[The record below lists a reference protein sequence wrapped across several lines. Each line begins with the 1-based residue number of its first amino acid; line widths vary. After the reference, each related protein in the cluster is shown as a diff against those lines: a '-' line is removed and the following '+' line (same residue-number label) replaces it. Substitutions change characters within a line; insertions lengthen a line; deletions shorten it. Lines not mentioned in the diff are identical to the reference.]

1 MKIFVLITDQVREDC
16 QLHGM
21 GTACLDD
28 FAKRIEDSQHL
39 EFFERNNPHPV
50 LVKKQFRGRDKRLVA
65 AQRHIGE
72 DSVVVLLRVLIRGN
86 AEYTDHFEGRV
97 LPEVT
102 LGYIQSQLNLSAPS
116 ETLEKFVAERNTK
129 NPPTPLPSI
138 SSVEHDFLWSQ
149 AYPKSDDDTLV
160 CETHEFVKDLS
171 QTTIK
176 NQLIRIPDL
185 ILAAISGPASEVSII
200 SDQASKGLRLLAYN
214 SPQTHQCV
222 ILQVF
227 QDMQAEAELAKTEWS
242 QRLAGADAKTL
253 LRFCRVSYPSLICG
267 DDQTWVRMHASDDG
281 VDSIANLS
289 LSPEEGDILASC
301 DRVEGTNIGFPLFIN
316 GRAGS
321 GKSTL
326 LQYLFAYCFR
336 RWLMTVGLDEKYSSR
351 PLYLAS
357 SGTLLEVAHDASVS
371 ILALNS
377 KQVLDGFSLDGGAK
391 AALQACFRQTGNF
404 MHSLLTPEQA
414 LRFPLNL
421 RVDYARFRKLW
432 LIQFRNERRAFR
444 EYGPQLSWHV
454 IRGLIKGFSSVE
466 LLDRDEYE
474 SLPRNERAV
483 SSETFKKVYSLVW
496 ENWYRRMCSEQGL
509 WDDQDIARLLIENN
523 QMPRTHIAVFC
534 DEAQDFTRVEL
545 DAIYQCSLFSN
556 RALDAHCISRV
567 PFVFAG
573 DPFQTLNPTGFRWE
587 SVQAAFTER
596 LVSSLHRFCS
606 YGKLPDLHYEELTF
620 NYRSAKRIVHFCNTI
635 QASRALLFGHTDL
648 RPQETWR
655 IQDDQ
660 NAPSFLDIADQQIK
674 QSLKDQKDL
683 VLIVPCEEGE
693 EQEYVESDQ
702 FLCDI
707 VDRDDLG
714 VPLNVV
720 SAARSKGLE
729 YKRVGLYGWSLR
741 DEARRIAEL
750 LKCSDVL
757 SIDADEKLQLEYFM
771 NNLYVAASRAQRRLF
786 IIDKEESRHG
796 LWWIVDD
803 EEHLQKLNSTLP
815 PEWAQHIGS
824 MVSGGA
830 DSFQHDQDTNRRRAE
845 QQKTEGL
852 AKRSSFTLRQAARYF
867 ELDRND
873 FEANRCRGF
882 AHRFGEKHIE
892 SARHFEAA
900 GEIREAV
907 LSLWQGDLFEE
918 INKLCT
924 KHPSEANSPE
934 CVLSTFLSEDNN
946 SPSECIELLNR
957 IVEAVCADSGYK
969 RRLTETAWSVGIER
983 ALNRLLEKS
992 CTELDSINTNLL
1004 VGSLKEL
1011 TNLGLVITVDCK
1023 CKLYLKAGYFDEVIT
1038 ILGKD
1043 SSSVLY
1049 RDAVALRALANVARG
1064 NAISQEQ
1071 SAAVGDYLL
1080 RQQNPRYLE
1089 AADFFFRADNIAQLR
1104 LCFESACETE
1114 TTIDDL
1120 ITIAELLVRA
1130 YLHHRDWTSL
1140 VVTLDAGDLVSHSK
1154 NAKESCSRSP
1164 HLRKQLLQAFA
1175 KRNTFYEYVVPALAV
1190 SAELSNDS
1198 SQATHNVQRLLKA
1211 RVSDQEWRKYVS
1223 PRVMGAAI
1231 ERAGKDI
1238 DALEFYEKLMEDGSS
1253 GSEKQFARIRWAV
1266 CKLRQAKRQ
1275 SSKKNELE
1283 AQRFCEK
1290 YGISGEDLG
1299 ADYPDVSHELS
1310 GEHKAEYA
1318 KDRVP
1323 EPSAIPF
1330 LPDRERV
1337 VAGKLEY
1344 NYVRERQWVNIESS
1358 DGLQARVRI
1367 DGQSVESQDTEV
1379 IRLANGAFV
1388 CRELELK
1395 VEWLDDKHA
1404 LLIHRELAWIAR
1416 GNT

>member
-1 MKIFVLITDQVREDC
+1 MKIFVFVTEQVKRDC

-28 FAKRIEDSQHL
+28 FVKRIEDSQHL

-72 DSVVVLLRVLIRGN
+72 DSVIVLLRVLIRGS

-97 LPEVT
+97 LPDVT
-102 LGYIQSQLNLSAPS
+102 LGYIHSQLNLSAPS
-116 ETLEKFVAERNTK
+116 GTLEAFVTERNTK

-138 SSVEHDFLWSQ
+138 SSIEHNFLWSQ
-149 AYPKSDDDTLV
+149 AYPKSDDDTLI

-171 QTTIK
+171 RTTIK

-185 ILAAISGPASEVSII
+185 ISAAISAPASEVSII
-200 SDQASKGLRLLAYN
+200 SDQSNKGLRLVAFN

-222 ILQVF
+222 LLRVF
-227 QDMQAEAELAKTEWS
+227 QDMQAEAEMAKADWRHKT
-242 QRLAGADAKTL
+242 AGADAKTL

-267 DDQTWVRMHASDDG
+267 DDQTWVRMHTSDDG
-281 VDSIANLS
+281 SEGIANLS

-336 RWLMTVGLDEKYSSR
+336 RWLMTLGLHTKEASR

-357 SGTLLEVAHDASVS
+357 SGTLLEVAHDASLS
-371 ILALNS
+371 ILSLNS
-377 KQVLDGFSLDGGAK
+377 NQVLDGFSLDAAAK
-391 AALQACFRQTGNF
+391 ATLQACFRQTSNF

-414 LRFPLNL
+414 LRYPLQH

-432 LIQFRNERRAFR
+432 STQFRNERRAFR

-454 IRGLIKGFSSVE
+454 IRGLIKGFSSVD

-483 SSETFKKVYSLVW
+483 TTETFKKVYSLVW
-496 ENWYRRMCSEQGL
+496 ENWYRSICSEQGL
-509 WDDQDIARLLIENN
+509 WDDQDIARLLIEND
-523 QMPRTHIAVFC
+523 QMPRSHIAVFC

-556 RALDAHCISRV
+556 RALDANCISRV

-596 LVSSLHRFCS
+596 LVTSLHRFCS

-635 QASRALLFGHTDL
+635 QASRAILFGHTDL

-660 NAPSFLDIADQQIK
+660 NVPSFLSVADQQIK
-674 QSLKDQKDL
+674 HSLKDQKDL

-693 EQEYVESDQ
+693 EEEYVASDQ

-707 VDRDDLG
+707 VDRDDEG
-714 VPLNVV
+714 IPLNVV

-741 DEARRIAEL
+741 DEAQRIAQL
-750 LKCSDVL
+750 LKSSEVQ

-786 IIDKEESRHG
+786 IIDKDESRDG

-803 EEHLQKLNSTLP
+803 EEHLQKLNRTLP
-815 PEWAQHIGS
+815 TEWTKHIGS

-845 QQKTEGL
+845 QQKVEGL

-867 ELDRND
+867 ELDGND
-873 FEANRCRGF
+873 FEANICRGF
-882 AHRFGEKHIE
+882 AYRFGENHIA
-892 SARHFEAA
+892 SAKHFEAA

-907 LSLWQGDLFEE
+907 LSLWQGHLFEE
-918 INKLCT
+918 INKLST

-934 CVLSTFLSEDNN
+934 CVLSTFLSENN
-946 SPSECIELLNR
+946 SSPRECVELLRR
-957 IVEAVCADSGYK
+957 IVDAVRVDSEYK
-969 RRLTETAWSVGIER
+969 RRLTENTWSVGIER

-992 CTELDSINTNLL
+992 GMELDNATMDLL

-1011 TNLGLVITVDCK
+1011 NDLGLVIAVECK
-1023 CKLYLKAGYFDEVIT
+1023 CKLYLKAGDFDEVIAT
-1038 ILGKD
+1038 LGKD
-1043 SSSVLY
+1043 SSSILY
-1049 RDAVALRALANVARG
+1049 RDAVALRALANVERG
-1064 NAISQEQ
+1064 NTISTEL
-1071 SAAVGDYLL
+1071 SAVVGDYFL
-1080 RQQNPRYLE
+1080 RQQKPRYLE
-1089 AADFFFRADNIAQLR
+1089 AAGFYFRANNIAQLR
-1104 LCFESACETE
+1104 LCYESACETDLA
-1114 TTIDDL
+1114 IDDL
-1120 ITIAELLVRA
+1120 ASIAELLVRA
-1130 YLHHRDWTSL
+1130 FLHHRDWT
-1140 VVTLDAGDLVSHSK
+1140 DLVALLETGEPASHSK
-1154 NAKESCSRSP
+1154 NSRASRSRSP
-1164 HLRKQLLQAFA
+1164 NLRKQLLQTFA
-1175 KRNTFYEYVVPALAV
+1175 NRNTFYEQVVPVLAV
-1190 SAELSNDS
+1190 SAELSNDN
-1198 SQATHNVQRLLKA
+1198 SQATHNVQRLLKS
-1211 RVSDQEWRKYVS
+1211 RISDQEWRKHVS

-1238 DALEFYEKLMEDGSS
+1238 DALEFYEKWMEDGQGS
-1253 GSEKQFARIRWAV
+1253 SEKYFARVRWVV

-1275 SSKKNELE
+1275 GSKKNELE

-1290 YGISGEDLG
+1290 YGISAEDLG
-1299 ADYPDVSHELS
+1299 TDYPDVSNELS
-1310 GEHKAEYA
+1310 REHKAVSL
-1318 KDRVP
+1318 KDRAF
-1323 EPSAIPF
+1323 ESSGIPF

-1367 DGQSVESQDTEV
+1367 DEQSVESQDTQV
-1379 IRLANGAFV
+1379 VRLENGAFV
-1388 CRELELK
+1388 CNELELK
-1395 VEWLDDKHA
+1395 VEWLENKHA
-1404 LLIHRELAWIAR
+1404 LLTHADLAWIAR